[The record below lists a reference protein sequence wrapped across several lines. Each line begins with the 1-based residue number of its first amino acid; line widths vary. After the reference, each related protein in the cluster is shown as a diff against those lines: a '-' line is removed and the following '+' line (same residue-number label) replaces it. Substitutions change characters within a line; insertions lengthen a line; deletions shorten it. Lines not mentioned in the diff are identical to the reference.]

1 MNTYPEYHLVQ
12 QCLLEIENRLDWG
25 SSDSWHND
33 VFIEL
38 SEHIQKETQVNLS
51 TTTLKRVWGKVKY
64 QNAPSISTLNTL
76 SKFAGYENWRAFKN
90 KKEPK
95 KKPSLIKDK
104 VFQNMGI
111 IVAAA
116 GIMTFAFISFFSMVS
131 TENDNIPPLDL
142 SKIHFKSRPISKG
155 LPNSVVFDLN
165 LDEIT
170 SDSIYIQQFW
180 DRTKTVKIKPKQKQA
195 TGIYYYPGYFRAK
208 LLVDGKIIKEH
219 DLFIASDEWMGT
231 IDYEPIP
238 KYINVNDTMSDPL
251 SFSDTVVKEIK
262 ENKNPIVS
270 TFHLV
275 KDFNMSGDDMT
286 IETTV
291 KNIYNEK
298 WAVCQTL
305 RIVVL
310 GSSGAMIIPFSIPG
324 CVSDINLMLN
334 DVYVRGKEHDL
345 SSLGTDL
352 SDFKKLKINVEN
364 NKVTVYIEDQ
374 EVYSNN
380 YHEPIGKFVG
390 IRYRFL
396 GAGSIKELTITD
408 QKTNQ
413 IVLKD
418 HFFKI

>member
-1 MNTYPEYHLVQ
+1 MNRYPEYHLVQ

-64 QNAPSISTLNTL
+64 RNAPSISTLNTL

-131 TENDNIPPLDL
+131 TKNDITPPLDL
-142 SKIHFKSRPISKG
+142 SKIDFKSRPISKG

-165 LDEIT
+165 LDKIT

-231 IDYEPIP
+231 IDYKPIP
-238 KYINVNDTMSDPL
+238 KYINVNDTMNGPL
-251 SFSDTVVKEIK
+251 SFSDTFINEIK

-334 DVYVRGKEHDL
+334 DVYVTGKEHDL

-352 SDFKKLKINVEN
+352 SDFKKLKINVKN

-380 YHEPIGKFVG
+380 YNEPIGKFVG

-418 HFFKI
+418 HFSKM

>member
-1 MNTYPEYHLVQ
+1 MNRYPEYHLVQ

-76 SKFAGYENWRAFKN
+76 SKFAGYENWRDFKN

-95 KKPSLIKDK
+95 KKSSLIKDK

-131 TENDNIPPLDL
+131 AKNDNIQPLDL
-142 SKIHFKSRPISKG
+142 SKIQFKSRPISKG

-165 LDEIT
+165 LDKIT

-180 DRTKTVKIKPKQKQA
+180 DITKTVKIRPEQKQA

-238 KYINVNDTMSDPL
+238 KYINVNDTMNGPL
-251 SFSDTVVKEIK
+251 SFSDTLINEIK

-334 DVYVRGKEHDL
+334 DVYVTGKEHDL

-364 NKVTVYIEDQ
+364 NKVIVYIEDQ

-380 YHEPIGKFVG
+380 YHQSIGKFVG

-396 GAGSIKELTITD
+396 GAGSIKGLTITD
-408 QKTNQ
+408 RKTNQ

-418 HFFKI
+418 HFSKI